1 MGLYLFCHEGSR
13 VNLVRGWARLG
24 FCCCES
30 HLQHTTGFTFLQQW
44 DAITMCCFMWALEV
58 LTVCPHCPLST
69 SAVSSPL
76 PQGGLSP
83 APPSLQTAD
92 PCHSVI

>member
-13 VNLVRGWARLG
+13 VNLVRGWAWLG

-44 DAITMCCFMWALEV
+44 DAITMCFTWALEV

-69 SAVSSPL
+69 VSCQQSFATE
-76 PQGGLSP
+76 GSLSC
-83 APPSLQTAD
+83 PSLTAD
-92 PCHSVI
+92 C